1 MLLMM
6 AELVNVA
13 SLIVMLIAICVVIK
27 IYLAM
32 KVACERRAF
41 HVLGPEM
48 GQEQRAFPVQV
59 LGMEEEQRAGD
70 GVAVGRNREII
81 NHRAAG
87 NRARPQENDERLCQV
102 SKTAV

>member
-1 MLLMM
+1 MM
-6 AELVNVA
+6 VELVNVA
-13 SLIVMLIAICVVIK
+13 PLLVMLIAMCVVIK
-27 IYLAM
+27 IYLAV

-41 HVLGPEM
+41 PVQGPEM
-48 GQEQRAFPVQV
+48 GQEQRAFPVQA

-70 GVAVGRNREII
+70 GVAVGRNWEII

-87 NRARPQENDERLCQV
+87 NRARPQENDERFCRV

>member
-1 MLLMM
+1 M

-13 SLIVMLIAICVVIK
+13 SLIVMLIVMCVVIK
-27 IYLAM
+27 IYLA
-32 KVACERRAF
+32 VTIACERRAF
-41 HVLGPEM
+41 QVLGPEM
-48 GQEQRAFPVQV
+48 RQEQRAFPVQA

-70 GVAVGRNREII
+70 GVAVGRNWEII

-87 NRARPQENDERLCQV
+87 NRARPQENDERFCRV